1 MSYRVHVVSNLPTC
15 PVPVLMLYRIYP
27 SVRYRYYN
35 CTDFTRMSGIGMK
48 VRIGT
53 GGTGIHIVPNLT
65 KRPEP
70 VSPAVC
76 LSTYRTEHPS
86 SHAVQNRTEHTL
98 ADRRSSFGL
107 GHGKTRFGSGLRSVA
122 PRCLSRENA
131 DRTMTCLLYTSDA
144 ADE

>member
-1 MSYRVHVVSNLPTC
+1 MSGTGIDLVPNLPKF
-15 PVPVLMLYRIYP
+15 PVPVI
-27 SVRYRYYN
+27 
-35 CTDFTRMSGIGMK
+35 
-48 VRIGT
+48 
-53 GGTGIHIVPNLT
+53 
-65 KRPEP
+65 
-70 VSPAVC
+70 PAVC

-131 DRTMTCLLYTSDA
+131 GRTMSVLNHALRGDDFYQTPVSMNI
-144 ADE
+144 